1 MMFDDRRDAGKK
13 LAEKLTHLRKAD
25 AVVLALPRGGVEIG
39 AEIAHALSLPLD
51 IIVTRKV
58 GYPGHPEYAIGAV
71 DEKGT
76 VILNELEADAL
87 DRAWLAEE
95 VERQKKEAAR
105 RLTRYRGNRPSTS
118 LAKKIAL
125 IVDDGIATGLTMR
138 LAVRIA
144 REGGARKIIVGVP
157 VAPESATAMLKKE
170 GADEVIVLLPPE
182 EFLGAVG
189 AHYIDFPQLTDEEV
203 VRFLSKA
210 AV

>member
-1 MMFDDRRDAGKK
+1 MMFDDRHDAGKK

-87 DRAWLAEE
+87 DRAWLA
-95 VERQKKEAAR
+95 AAR